1 MAGRCDKIEVV
12 LYPDGSVSVQDNGY
26 GVPSQ
31 IHHQVGKPTLEVVFS
46 VLHAGGKF
54 GGSGYKISGGLHGV
68 GASVVNALSEWME
81 IDNCYE
87 GKRYTMRFE
96 RGEIAR
102 PFACVGETDRHGLFV
117 RFKPDAEIFTDTT
130 TFDTD
135 TLLTRL
141 REQAFLNAG
150 IRIVLRDERVD
161 LDAKKED
168 KVEDEDIRRLLEAAK
183 RVPGDEEE
191 PDEDENEVKEG
202 VDNEIKF
209 ENDASEIDKSC
220 RYLEYDLKYDGGIR
234 EFVEHLN
241 KAKHV
246 EVIHPNVIY
255 MKAQKGD
262 ITAEVAMQ
270 YNDSYTETIVTFA
283 NNMSTI
289 DGGTHETGF
298 KTAITKVL
306 NDYARKIGALKDGDK
321 NFSGEDARE
330 GLCAVVSVKLPDAQF
345 ESQTKA
351 KLGNSDV
358 KGIVESIVTTKLA
371 EFYEENP
378 DFIRPVTRKN
388 EIVSF
393 VKSGLKDLSISRST
407 FDWGVPLPFDE
418 GHVAYVWADALLAYL
433 TGIGYSDPERAA
445 EYEAAWPMQ
454 YHFVGKDIIRFHCV
468 IWPAMLMAAGMP
480 ITHTVFGHGFLL
492 TKGEKMSKS
501 RGNALKPADLV
512 EVFGVD
518 PYRYYFLS
526 DVQFGHDGSISIER
540 MVQVYNADLANTWGN
555 LVSRVFNMT
564 NKYFDGV
571 VPTPPAGAED
581 NPLAEIAADLY
592 KEYDE
597 AMANVDFSAAAAA
610 VQKLASR
617 VNLYVE
623 DSAPWNLA
631 KSEETADELAAVI
644 YNALEAVR
652 IIALFMAPFMP
663 TTSNEVFN
671 RMSLGDITDITDIE
685 AASAWGQLA
694 PGLSVETGTP
704 LYPRLDVDAID
715 FSLE

>member
-1 MAGRCDKIEVV
+1 MSKGAYALTTPIYYVNAAPHLGTAYTTIAADALARYERM
-12 LYPDGSVSVQDNGY
+12 NGY
-26 GVPSQ
+26 DVSFVTGMDEHGQKVADTAAAHDMEPQEWCDSMEPAFRDAWDMLD
-31 IHHQVGKPTLEVVFS
+31 ITYTDFVRTTEPR
-46 VLHAGGKF
+46 HAETVRKF
-54 GGSGYKISGGLHGV
+54 WNDLYEKGFLYK
-68 GASVVNALSEWME
+68 GA
-81 IDNCYE
+81 YE
-87 GKRYTMRFE
+87 GWYCVHEETYYAESDLEKDEDGVYVCPDCKRPVQKTS
-96 RGEIAR
+96 GEENW
-102 PFACVGETDRHGLFV
+102 F
-117 RFKPDAEIFTDTT
+117 FKLSDF
-130 TFDTD
+130 
-135 TLLTRL
+135 
-141 REQAFLNAG
+141 
-150 IRIVLRDERVD
+150 
-161 LDAKKED
+161 ED
-168 KVEDEDIRRLLEAAK
+168 KLL
-183 RVPGDEEE
+183 
-191 PDEDENEVKEG
+191 
-202 VDNEIKF
+202 
-209 ENDASEIDKSC
+209 
-220 RYLEYDLKYDGGIR
+220 
-234 EFVEHLN
+234 
-241 KAKHV
+241 
-246 EVIHPNVIY
+246 
-255 MKAQKGD
+255 
-262 ITAEVAMQ
+262 
-270 YNDSYTETIVTFA
+270 
-283 NNMSTI
+283 
-289 DGGTHETGF
+289 
-298 KTAITKVL
+298 
-306 NDYARKIGALKDGDK
+306 
-321 NFSGEDARE
+321 
-330 GLCAVVSVKLPDAQF
+330 
-345 ESQTKA
+345 
-351 KLGNSDV
+351 
-358 KGIVESIVTTKLA
+358 

-631 KSEETADELAAVI
+631 KSEETAYELAAVI
-644 YNALEAVR
+644 YNALEAIR

-663 TTSNEVFN
+663 TTSNEVIN
-671 RMSLGDITDITDIE
+671 RMGLGDVTDITDIE
-685 AASAWGQLA
+685 AASAWGQLT

>member
-1 MAGRCDKIEVV
+1 MSKGAYALTTPIYYVNAAPHLGTAYTTIAADALARYERM
-12 LYPDGSVSVQDNGY
+12 NGY
-26 GVPSQ
+26 DVSFVTGMDEHGQKVADTAAAHDMEPQEWCDSMEPAFRDAWDMLD
-31 IHHQVGKPTLEVVFS
+31 ITYTDFVRTTEPR
-46 VLHAGGKF
+46 HAETVRKF
-54 GGSGYKISGGLHGV
+54 WNDLYEKGFLYK
-68 GASVVNALSEWME
+68 GA
-81 IDNCYE
+81 YE
-87 GKRYTMRFE
+87 GWYCVHEETYYAESDLEKNEEGEYVCPDCKRPVQKTS
-96 RGEIAR
+96 GEENW
-102 PFACVGETDRHGLFV
+102 F
-117 RFKPDAEIFTDTT
+117 FKLSDF
-130 TFDTD
+130 
-135 TLLTRL
+135 
-141 REQAFLNAG
+141 
-150 IRIVLRDERVD
+150 
-161 LDAKKED
+161 ED
-168 KVEDEDIRRLLEAAK
+168 KLLK
-183 RVPGDEEE
+183 
-191 PDEDENEVKEG
+191 
-202 VDNEIKF
+202 
-209 ENDASEIDKSC
+209 
-220 RYLEYDLKYDGGIR
+220 
-234 EFVEHLN
+234 
-241 KAKHV
+241 
-246 EVIHPNVIY
+246 
-255 MKAQKGD
+255 
-262 ITAEVAMQ
+262 
-270 YNDSYTETIVTFA
+270 
-283 NNMSTI
+283 
-289 DGGTHETGF
+289 
-298 KTAITKVL
+298 
-306 NDYARKIGALKDGDK
+306 
-321 NFSGEDARE
+321 
-330 GLCAVVSVKLPDAQF
+330 
-345 ESQTKA
+345 
-351 KLGNSDV
+351 
-358 KGIVESIVTTKLA
+358 
-371 EFYEENP
+371 FYEENP

-433 TGIGYSDPERAA
+433 TGIGYSDSERAA

-644 YNALEAVR
+644 YNALEAIR

>member
-1 MAGRCDKIEVV
+1 MSKGAYALTTPIYYVNAAPHLGTAYTTIAADALARYERM
-12 LYPDGSVSVQDNGY
+12 NGY
-26 GVPSQ
+26 DVSFVTGMDEHGQKVADTAAAHDMEPQEWCDSMEPAFRDAWDMLD
-31 IHHQVGKPTLEVVFS
+31 ITYTDFVRTTEPR
-46 VLHAGGKF
+46 HAETVRKF
-54 GGSGYKISGGLHGV
+54 WNDLYEKGFLYK
-68 GASVVNALSEWME
+68 GA
-81 IDNCYE
+81 YE
-87 GKRYTMRFE
+87 GWYCVHEETYYAESDLEKNEEGEYVCPDCKRPVQKTS
-96 RGEIAR
+96 GEENW
-102 PFACVGETDRHGLFV
+102 F
-117 RFKPDAEIFTDTT
+117 FKLSDF
-130 TFDTD
+130 
-135 TLLTRL
+135 
-141 REQAFLNAG
+141 
-150 IRIVLRDERVD
+150 
-161 LDAKKED
+161 ED
-168 KVEDEDIRRLLEAAK
+168 KLL
-183 RVPGDEEE
+183 
-191 PDEDENEVKEG
+191 
-202 VDNEIKF
+202 
-209 ENDASEIDKSC
+209 
-220 RYLEYDLKYDGGIR
+220 
-234 EFVEHLN
+234 
-241 KAKHV
+241 
-246 EVIHPNVIY
+246 
-255 MKAQKGD
+255 
-262 ITAEVAMQ
+262 
-270 YNDSYTETIVTFA
+270 
-283 NNMSTI
+283 
-289 DGGTHETGF
+289 
-298 KTAITKVL
+298 
-306 NDYARKIGALKDGDK
+306 
-321 NFSGEDARE
+321 
-330 GLCAVVSVKLPDAQF
+330 
-345 ESQTKA
+345 
-351 KLGNSDV
+351 
-358 KGIVESIVTTKLA
+358 

-433 TGIGYSDPERAA
+433 TGIGYSDPERVA

-644 YNALEAVR
+644 YNALEAIR
-652 IIALFMAPFMP
+652 IIALFTAPFMP

-685 AASAWGQLA
+685 AASVWGQLT